1 MDTFAKLAAA
11 DRKAYFDETAARRN
25 STSTA
30 IEKDFWVCWCLKR
43 LFELRDVPE
52 LRFKGGTSLSK
63 VFGLIHRFSE
73 DIDISLSRAALGFA
87 GDRDLAN
94 PALSGSKRRQLDE
107 ELRAAI
113 ENAVKEAIL
122 PRLQAG
128 CGAILGTDGWSIAA
142 SDEANEEM
150 TLLFNYPVA
159 VEYEGY
165 LRPQIKIEFGRG
177 DQQPSH
183 RHRIRVYVAEEFPD
197 VFVTPDVEIAVLD
210 CERTFW
216 EKVTLLHAENHRPDP
231 ARLKRRM
238 SRHWSDVA
246 VMSAGERFTDEKLSL
261 DLLRLVIEFKK
272 TYFASGW
279 AQYETAVAG
288 TLSIVPNE
296 ALEKILRGDYKDMR
310 EMFWDTPLSFDEV
323 LAQLKTLE
331 DRINGRDR

>member
-1 MDTFAKLAAA
+1 MDAFAKLGAAE
-11 DRKAYFDETAARRN
+11 RKTYFDETASRRN

-30 IEKDFWVCWCLKR
+30 IEKDFWVCWCLAR

-73 DIDISLSRAALGFA
+73 DIDISLNRAALGFA
-87 GDRDLAN
+87 GDRDMAN
-94 PALSGSKRRQLDE
+94 PALSGNKRRQLDE

-113 ENAVKEAIL
+113 EKTVNDTIL

-128 CGAILGTDGWSIAA
+128 CGAILGTQGWSIAA

-159 VEYEGY
+159 MEYEGY

-177 DQQPSH
+177 DQQPSETH
-183 RHRIRVYVAEEFPD
+183 PIRSYVAEEFPD
-197 VFVTPDVEIAVLD
+197 VFVTPDFEIAVLD

-216 EKVTLLHAENHRPDP
+216 EKVTLLHAENHHPNP
-231 ARLKRRM
+231 SRLKSRM
-238 SRHWSDVA
+238 SRHWSDIA
-246 VMSAGERFTDEKLSL
+246 VMSAGDRFTDEKLSL
-261 DLLRLVIEFKK
+261 DLLRQVIEFKK

-279 AQYETAVAG
+279 AHYETAVPG

-296 ALEKILRGDYKDMR
+296 TLQKVLREDYKDMR
-310 EMFWDTPLSFDEV
+310 EMFWDTPISFDEI
-323 LAQLKTLE
+323 LARLKTLQN
-331 DRINGRDR
+331 RINSLK